1 MLIKKI
7 ENKIATQQEPRTRVK
22 FHRRTKNEILLLA
35 SILWQMFTFSIV
47 LFFYLDIKIIK
58 HVVGIIPFLKP
69 AVERFESFGMELC
82 IKVSETISFRK
93 KDGIN
98 QLDLIELAIRNM
110 KVKRT
115 RTIVTVG
122 GMMVGISAVVFLVSI
137 GYGIQNLVISRVAK
151 LEEIKQTDVVLQ
163 TGRKIK
169 INDKTIEDFR
179 SLSKVKA
186 SLPMIS
192 AVGKVN
198 YNNSVSDM
206 AVYAVP
212 AEYLEKSA
220 MKPVQGEFFKSNEL
234 TSSAGQVP
242 APKSILQN
250 PETLS
255 EKTIYKKG
263 EEVRDV
269 DFSIAAS
276 EWLKVRESADKNS
289 KVIGYTKKVEEL
301 QNGKEIAGDAY
312 DDNENGNKIKNAEG
326 NELGLWIGAE
336 VPLWEK
342 KACDEMLAGCEEG
355 SYLTITDSEKKQV
368 SKIGYFAEIGLAG
381 ITTEVDPDN
390 VNGNVE
396 TGNEPLQVPMPKNA
410 YHQAVVSQ
418 AMLKILGID
427 ESEAVGKAF
436 NTSFIIMGDLL
447 DNSSERIESASE
459 TYRIVGVI
467 PETKTPLFYV
477 PFIDLRMLGINNY
490 SQAKVVVDDPQN
502 LSIVRKQIEAMGY
515 NTHSVVDTVNQIN
528 SFFATARIFLALVG
542 MIALA
547 VAGLGMF
554 NTLTVSLLER
564 TREIGLMKAMGMRSE
579 EVRELFLT
587 ESMTMG
593 FFGGLFGLLGGFASG
608 KILSA
613 VLSIFSISKGLGPI
627 GVASIPVSF
636 VLIIVVLSIAT
647 GVITGI
653 YPARRAT
660 SISALNALR
669 YE

>member
-7 ENKIATQQEPRTRVK
+7 ENKKATQQESRTRVK

-58 HVVGIIPFLKP
+58 HVIGIIPLLKTV
-69 AVERFESFGMELC
+69 AERFENFGMGLC
-82 IKVSETISFRK
+82 IKVSEAISFRK

-179 SLSKVKA
+179 NLSKVKA

-234 TSSAGQVP
+234 TSSVGQ
-242 APKSILQN
+242 AQPKSILQN
-250 PETLS
+250 SEKLQ
-255 EKTIYKKG
+255 EKTIFKKG

-312 DDNENGNKIKNAEG
+312 DDNENGNKIKDEEG
-326 NELGLWIGAE
+326 NELGLWISSE

-355 SYLTITDSEKKQV
+355 SYLAITDSEKKQV
-368 SKIGYFAEIGLAG
+368 SKNGYFAEIGLAG
-381 ITTEVDPDN
+381 ITTEADPDN
-390 VNGNVE
+390 ANSNVE

-418 AMLKILGID
+418 AMLKILGIN
-427 ESEAVGKAF
+427 ETEAVGKVF

-467 PETKTPLFYV
+467 PEAKTPLFYV
-477 PFIDLRMLGINNY
+477 PFIDLRMLGITNY

-502 LSIVRKQIEAMGY
+502 LSIVRRQIEAMGY

>member
-1 MLIKKI
+1 MQIKKI
-7 ENKIATQQEPRTRVK
+7 ENKIIDQQRPRARVK
-22 FHRRTKNEILLLA
+22 FQRATKNEALLIIHLF
-35 SILWQMFTFSIV
+35 WQMFTFAIV
-47 LFFYLDIKIIK
+47 LFLYLDVKILK
-58 HVVGIIPFLKP
+58 HIIAFIPFFKSMS
-69 AVERFESFGMELC
+69 ERFESFGMGLC
-82 IKVSETISFRK
+82 VRLSEMLSFRK

-179 SLSKVKA
+179 NLSKVKS

-212 AEYLEKSA
+212 AAYLEKSA
-220 MKPVQGEFFKSNEL
+220 MKPVQGEFFQSNEL
-234 TSSAGQVP
+234 TSNVVQTQP
-242 APKSILQN
+242 ESIFQN
-250 PETLS
+250 S
-255 EKTIYKKG
+255 ESQQKTTYKKG

-269 DFSIAAS
+269 DFSIASS
-276 EWLKVRESADKNS
+276 EWIKVREKADKNS
-289 KVIGYTKKVEEL
+289 KVIGYTKKVDEL
-301 QNGKEIAGDAY
+301 QNGKEVAGDAY
-312 DDNENGNKIKNAEG
+312 GDNENGNKLKDEEG
-326 NELGLWIGAE
+326 NELGLWINSE
-336 VPLWEK
+336 VLLWDK
-342 KACDEMLAGCEEG
+342 QSCDERLAGCEDG
-355 SYLTITDSEKKQV
+355 SYVAIKDTDNKQV
-368 SKIGYFAEIGLAG
+368 SKDGFFAEIGLAG
-381 ITTEVDPDN
+381 ITNEKDPDGKI
-390 VNGNVE
+390 GNE
-396 TGNEPLQVPMPKNA
+396 DAGNEPRQVAMPKNA

-418 AMLKILGID
+418 AMLRILGID
-427 ESEAVGKAF
+427 EAEAIGKVF
-436 NTSFIIMGDLL
+436 NTSFIVMGDLL
-447 DNSSERIESASE
+447 DDSNERIESAPE
-459 TYRIVGVI
+459 TYRIVAVI
-467 PETKTPLFYV
+467 PEAKTPLFYV
-477 PFIDLRMLGINNY
+477 PFIDLRMLGITNY

-502 LSIVRKQIEAMGY
+502 LSIVRRQIEAMGY

-636 VLIIVVLSIAT
+636 VLIIAVLSIAT

-660 SISALNALR
+660 RISALNALR